1 MKNDKEEVKN
11 LLKIIK
17 KKEKE
22 NKTKTDKKWLI
33 EVIIIAFIVSFLMSY
48 ISNKTIPNLN
58 LILGIIVTLLFIFLG
73 ILFDIVGVSVTS
85 AEESVFHSMA
95 SRKVRAANVAVN
107 FKKNASKV
115 SNFCCDV
122 IGDICGV
129 ISGASGMTIATLICM
144 KYNFNFLLV
153 NLITAAVIS
162 SLTIGGKALGKS
174 FAINKSN
181 IILYEFAKIVSIFYK
196 AK

>member
-1 MKNDKEEVKN
+1 MNNDREEVKN

-22 NKTKTDKKWLI
+22 HKSTVDKKWLI
-33 EVIIIAFIVSFLMSY
+33 EVIIIAFIVSFGMSY
-48 ISNKTIPNLN
+48 ISNKSIPNLN
-58 LILGIIVTLLFIFLG
+58 LSLGIIVTLIFVLLG
-73 ILFDIVGVSVTS
+73 IIFDIVGVSVTS

-95 SRKVRAANVAVN
+95 SRKVKAAKVAVK

-129 ISGASGMTIATLICM
+129 ISGAAGMTIASLICM

-153 NLITAAVIS
+153 NLIVAAVLS

-196 AK
+196 G